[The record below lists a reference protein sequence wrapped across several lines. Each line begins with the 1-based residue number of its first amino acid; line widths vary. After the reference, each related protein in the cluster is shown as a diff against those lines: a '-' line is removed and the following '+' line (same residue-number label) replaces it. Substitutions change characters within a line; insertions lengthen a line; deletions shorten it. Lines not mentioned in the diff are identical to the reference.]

1 MGETKIKNLTD
12 LEAEYF
18 AKYGKDAK
26 NYPYSK
32 TNPVT
37 DFKLE
42 ETGYFVRVYTG
53 EGKASSWVFRI
64 EDLRNYRNVDEI
76 VEKLALP
83 SKPTK
88 VGLVELPQETSLR
101 KSYSGPQMWTNGTS
115 SQGGGIQYE
124 IIGNLKDEW
133 VRPLFNNIDE
143 FFK

>member
-1 MGETKIKNLTD
+1 MGETRIKNLTD

-18 AKYGKDAK
+18 AKYGKGAK

-32 TNPVT
+32 TKPVT

-42 ETGYFVRVYTG
+42 ENGYFVRVYSG
-53 EGKASSWVFRI
+53 ESTSSSWIFRI
-64 EDLRNYRNVDEI
+64 EDLKNYKNVDEI
-76 VEKLALP
+76 IEKLALP
-83 SKPTK
+83 GKPTK
-88 VGLVELPQETSLR
+88 VGLVELPQGITLR
-101 KSYSGPQMWTNGTS
+101 KSYAGHQIWPNGIS

-133 VRPLFNNIDE
+133 FRPLFNNIDE